1 MIRHTKH
8 FDSIFILCLLLAST
22 IMGQYAKRQDAIWAR
37 NIGNATITLDGHF
50 NEPEWAK
57 AESLVI
63 RYGYDSGLPTSGW
76 REEFQ
81 PDAITDPTNAVV
93 KFLVKGNKLYLG
105 FIIPDSSVG
114 GKRDWARWD
123 GILMSVKDISS
134 PNRPAPAAE
143 YFYTWWLEGL
153 ADTAS
158 PWVGRPP
165 RFIGK
170 FGDWTGVGR
179 TPDQIEAWNAVTFI
193 DGLSND
199 GLKDK
204 GWYTEMVVDLAVLGY
219 DATKAEG
226 DVVELNFSIWDC
238 DYLFAGD
245 PMKISTTRT
254 HWQSPWGNTNANNVG
269 RIYCRPDVTVNT
281 TTLPDI
287 LPDVI
292 IPNGANFAAPT
303 IDGQLNEEVW
313 KGAKTFEIAWND
325 QNIRN
330 SYPGIGPFMSGQF
343 QPELV
348 QGSRPPVLDSA
359 YAKVKFF
366 FKDKYLYVAAD
377 VNDQIVQGTEVYDKV
392 DGFGLILGD
401 RVAKNVENSMIFKLL
416 RANFSM
422 DGSFAAYDA
431 LPALLDSSDS
441 QIAHSLKGATTVNVN
456 SDVDEGYIV
465 EMKIDLTKLGYP
477 ADLGDKLMFMGFVL
491 FDGDSFDDQLNN
503 YGTRVWF
510 FREHAGGPATTW
522 AVLDPNTLVGVEE
535 NTVKLLPSS
544 VELLGNYPN
553 PFNPSTTIK
562 FSVPETGNANI
573 VFYNSLGQLVKAVE
587 LNSIS
592 AGNNE
597 FKFNA
602 AGLSSG
608 VYFYQIKFNGTKQ
621 YTSNVGKILL
631 MK

>member
-1 MIRHTKH
+1 MTQQVKL
-8 FDSIFILCLLLAST
+8 FLGAILLVLFVSSV
-22 IMGQYAKRQDAIWAR
+22 MHGQYLKRQDAIWAR

-57 AESLVI
+57 AESLLI
-63 RYGYDSGLPTSGW
+63 RYGMDSGLPTSGW

-123 GILMSVKDISS
+123 GILMSIKDISS
-134 PNRPAPAAE
+134 SNRPAPAAE

-179 TPDQIEAWNAVTFI
+179 TPDQIEAWDAVTFVN
-193 DGLSND
+193 GKSND
-199 GLKDK
+199 GTRDK
-204 GWYTEMVVDLAVLGY
+204 GWYTEMAIDIAVLGY
-219 DATKAEG
+219 DATKPTG

-238 DYLFAGD
+238 DYLFEGN
-245 PMKISTTRT
+245 PMKINTTRT

-281 TTLPDI
+281 TTLPEI
-287 LPDVI
+287 MPDVI
-292 IPNGANFAAPT
+292 IPNGANYSAPN
-303 IDGQLNEEVW
+303 IDGKLTDEVW
-313 KGAKTFEIAWND
+313 KGALTYEIAWND
-325 QNIRN
+325 ATIRN
-330 SYPGIGPFMSGQF
+330 SYPGVGPFMSGQF
-343 QPELV
+343 QPEV
-348 QGSRPPVLDSA
+348 NPGVKPPILDSS
-359 YAKVKFF
+359 YAKVKLLFR
-366 FKDKYLYVAAD
+366 DKHLYVAAD

-392 DGFGLILGD
+392 DGFGIIIGD
-401 RVAKNVENSMIFKLL
+401 RVAKNAENAMIFKLL

-422 DGSFAAYDA
+422 DGTVKPYDA
-431 LPALLDSSDS
+431 LPVVLDSSDS
-441 QIAHSLKGATTVNVN
+441 KLAYSLKGSTTVNVN
-456 SDVDEGYIV
+456 SDVDEGYTI
-465 EMKIDLTKLGYP
+465 EMKIDLTRFGYP
-477 ADLGDKLMFMGFVL
+477 VSLGDKLFFFGFVL
-491 FDGDSFDDQLNN
+491 YDGDSFDDQLNN

-522 AVLDPNTLVGVEE
+522 SVLDPNTLVGVEE
-535 NTVKLLPSS
+535 NVVKILPSS

-553 PFNPSTTIK
+553 PFNPSTVIK
-562 FSVPETGNANI
+562 FSVPETGSANI
-573 VFYNSLGQLVKAVE
+573 VFYNSLGQIVKSVDI
-587 LNSIS
+587 NSLS
-592 AGNNE
+592 AGTNE
-597 FKFNA
+597 YRFNA
-602 AGLSSG
+602 SGLSSG
-608 VYFYQIKFNGTKQ
+608 VYFYQINFNGSKN

-631 MK
+631 IK